1 MVREIESALTGLQV
15 EAVTVAGP
23 LRLVLTG
30 GVVLTVANDFRVR
43 TAAEVE
49 HFYPGL
55 SVPASGLLAGLVGA
69 RVAGAAVTRAGGL
82 ELRFEPGVTLSVPP
96 DTAVAGTAA
105 WQVSGPGGPLFTAEP
120 GGYLAV

>member
-1 MVREIESALTGLQV
+1 MVRDIESVLTGLQV
-15 EAVTVAGP
+15 EAVGVSGP
-23 LRLVLTG
+23 LRLALSG
-30 GVVLTVANDFRVR
+30 GVVLTVTNDFRVR

-55 SVPASGLLAGLVGA
+55 SVPASGLLAALAGA

-82 ELRFEPGVTLSVPP
+82 ELGFRSGVTLSVPP
-96 DTAVAGTAA
+96 DTAVAGTPA
-105 WQVSGPGGPLFTAEP
+105 WQVSGPDGPLFTAEP

>member
-1 MVREIESALTGLQV
+1 MVREIESVLAGLRV
-15 EAVTVAGP
+15 EAVGTAGP
-23 LRLVLTG
+23 LRLALSG

-55 SVPASGLLAGLVGA
+55 SVPAAGLLASLAGA
-69 RVAGAAVTRAGGL
+69 RVTAAAVNPAGGL
-82 ELRFEPGVTLSVPP
+82 ELVFDRGVTLSVPP
-96 DTAVAGTAA
+96 DTAVSGAAA
-105 WQVSGPGGPLFTAEP
+105 WQVSGPAGPMFTAEP